1 MFRKIF
7 QSQTDARVGKIAR
20 LAKVGEHVSETVN
33 FPSHFSFYMEFKQ
46 LCGGV
51 KYIFPQKE
59 KYWLPWQH
67 KKHRRE

>member
-46 LCGGV
+46 LCRGV

-67 KKHRRE
+67 K